1 MNEDRY
7 TPAEK
12 TTTAELEKEARHE
25 ANQDPITGEAGAHP
39 VGTGVGAASGALGGA
54 ALGGAVGGPVGAM
67 VGAAIGGLAGGLAG
81 TGVAEAVNP
90 TEEDAYWQSHY
101 ASRPYAGTRPYEDLR
116 PAYQYG
122 WESRVRHHGRNWSD
136 VESDLERD
144 WSTYPGT
151 SNLSWNEARHASR
164 DAWDRID
171 NLYKATG
178 QSSMTGTAAASGVTA
193 TSGFGMSPN
202 LSSPGATAGDAV
214 TNYGSLGSPTMPGT
228 GIAATQFDPD
238 YWRQSY
244 SASPHARSGHS
255 YEDYEPAY
263 RYGTTSYDRYRGSRW
278 EDAEADLERGW
289 ADAKGTSRLTW
300 EYAKDAVKDA
310 WHRVERAVPGD
321 ADRDGR

>member
-7 TPAEK
+7 TPSEK
-12 TTTAELEKEARHE
+12 TTTAELENEARHE
-25 ANQDPITGEAGAHP
+25 ANQDPVTGEAGAHP

-90 TEEDAYWQSHY
+90 TEEDAYWQSNY

-122 WESRVRHHGRNWSD
+122 WESRARHHGRNWSD

-144 WSTYPGT
+144 WNTSRGN
-151 SNLSWNEARHASR
+151 SNLPWNEARHASR

-214 TNYGSLGSPTMPGT
+214 TNYGSLGTPTFN
-228 GIAATQFDPD
+228 ADH
-238 YWRQSY
+238 WRQSY
-244 SASPHARSGHS
+244 SASPYSKSGHS

-263 RYGTTSYDRYRGSRW
+263 RYGVTSADRYRGRRW
-278 EDAEADLERGW
+278 EDVETDLERGW
-289 ADAKGTSRLTW
+289 DNAKGASRLTW
-300 EYAKDAVKDA
+300 EYAKNATKDA
-310 WHRVERAVPGD
+310 WHGVERALPGD